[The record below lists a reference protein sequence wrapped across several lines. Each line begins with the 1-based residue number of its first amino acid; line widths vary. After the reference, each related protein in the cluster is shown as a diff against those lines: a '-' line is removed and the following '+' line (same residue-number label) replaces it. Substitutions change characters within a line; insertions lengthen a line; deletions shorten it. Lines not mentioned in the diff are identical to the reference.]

1 MMDLK
6 NRAMVF
12 EMDLD
17 ALAGHFSGALAYRD
31 ISRFPS
37 SSRDV
42 AFLISRD
49 VTAEAIIHFS
59 FDMHE
64 ELLEKV
70 CIFDVYEGKGIP
82 EGMTSLGLRFSYRA
96 HDRTLTDQEISR
108 AHKAIVQ
115 RIVEKSGAKIR

>member
-1 MMDLK
+1 MTVGKDVIGFLGEVHPDVLARMDLK

-17 ALAGHFSGALAYRD
+17 ILAGHFSDALSYRD
-31 ISRFPS
+31 ISKFPS

-49 VTAEAIIHFS
+49 RTAEEIIKFS
-59 FDMHE
+59 LDMHE

-70 CIFDVYEGKGIP
+70 CIFDVYDGKGIP
-82 EGMTSLGLRFSYRA
+82 EGMTSLGLKVF
-96 HDRTLTDQEISR
+96 LP
-108 AHKAIVQ
+108 
-115 RIVEKSGAKIR
+115 GP